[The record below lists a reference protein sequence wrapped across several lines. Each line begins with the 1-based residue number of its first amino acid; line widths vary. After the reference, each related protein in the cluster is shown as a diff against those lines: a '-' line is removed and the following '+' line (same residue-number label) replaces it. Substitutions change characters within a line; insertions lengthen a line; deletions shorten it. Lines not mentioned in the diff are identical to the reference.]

1 MKADFI
7 IGVDPGTPPTLAVLA
22 AETATPMDFADGAA
36 VGTQEKRGKT
46 RKWYAQPS
54 LIAGFLRP
62 YATMRT
68 LIVIEQVGPMPKQG
82 ISSACRF
89 TGSMYMMQGMCA
101 GLGVDYHMVTPQR
114 WKKDMGL
121 AGAGGDME
129 ATRARAL
136 HLFPDASA
144 QLKRKMD
151 HDRAAA
157 LLMAEWGRITL
168 T

>member
-1 MKADFI
+1 MSYDFI
-7 IGVDPGTPPTLAVLA
+7 IGVDPGTPPTLAVMA
-22 AETATPMDFADGAA
+22 AEAAIPMDFADGEK

-62 YATMRT
+62 YASMRT

-89 TGSMYMMQGMCA
+89 VGSMYLMQGICA
-101 GLGVDYHMVTPQR
+101 GMDTDYRMVTPQR

-136 HLFPDASA
+136 HLFPGASE
-144 QLKRKMD
+144 QLKRKLD